1 LRDKTLAG
9 KRAIFDVEVLD
20 ASNRI
25 IPEVTDE
32 FAAQV
37 RPGLTKESLLAELQ
51 KAVDQEDAK
60 EFTPARNLAL
70 GKALVQVLDVVV
82 PDTLVTNQAREK
94 FATMM
99 ADMRDGGVSDDEIKK
114 QINPDNFLKYKDIVQ
129 DDIIADF
136 KVSMATDEIA
146 RLEGITVPAYQVDEQ
161 MEVIRKD
168 AADSKE
174 EFDEALIRG
183 KVETTLTR
191 QAVYD
196 WLAEKADLTVEY
208 LEQEPV
214 FDEKLMEKLAAE
226 SLQREQQGTS
236 AVMEASSVIDA
247 TVESSSSTE
256 TAPMQEEVSEP
267 APAIT
272 AKDVAPVVEAV
283 AEPKVEEPVPVVV
296 EAVAEPKAE
305 EPTPVMVE
313 AVAEPKVEEPT
324 PAVKPETEPA
334 PAAAAAA
341 VVVVDEASM
350 TMEERAFSALLN
362 AGLISINK
370 NPDDPDFDHSKD
382 SEIAD
387 GTIFVD
393 E

>member
-25 IPEVTDE
+25 IPEVTDD

-37 RPGLTKESLLAELQ
+37 RPGLTKASLLEELR
-51 KAVDQEDAK
+51 KAVDQEDSK
-60 EFTPARNLAL
+60 EFTPARNQAL
-70 GKALVQVLDVVV
+70 GKALAKVLEVVV

-99 ADMRDGGVSDDEIKK
+99 ADMRDGGVSDEEIKK
-114 QINPDNFLKYKDIVQ
+114 QINPDNFAKYKDIVK

-136 KVSMATDEIA
+136 EVSMATDEIA

-161 MEVIRKD
+161 MEAIRKD
-168 AADSKE
+168 AAESKE

-196 WLAEKADLTVEY
+196 WLAERADLTVEY

-214 FDEKLMEKLAAE
+214 FDEKLMEKLAEE
-226 SLQREQQGTS
+226 SLQREQQGMS
-236 AVMEASSVIDA
+236 AVVEEEAKVIDA
-247 TVESSSSTE
+247 VVVESSSSTE
-256 TAPMQEEVSEP
+256 TEVANKEETTPEP
-267 APAIT
+267 AVILAPVTEAVEEP
-272 AKDVAPVVEAV
+272 KPKEPAPVVEAV
-283 AEPKVEEPVPVVV
+283 AEPKREEPAPEPVP
-296 EAVAEPKAE
+296 
-305 EPTPVMVE
+305 
-313 AVAEPKVEEPT
+313 
-324 PAVKPETEPA
+324 A
-334 PAAAAAA
+334 PAK
-341 VVVVDEASM
+341 VIDEANM

-362 AGLISINK
+362 AGLISITK
-370 NPDDPDFDHSKD
+370 SPDDPDYDHSKD
-382 SEIAD
+382 SEVAD
-387 GTIFVD
+387 GTIFK
-393 E
+393 EL

>member
-1 LRDKTLAG
+1 
-9 KRAIFDVEVLD
+9 
-20 ASNRI
+20 
-25 IPEVTDE
+25 
-32 FAAQV
+32 
-37 RPGLTKESLLAELQ
+37 LQ

-70 GKALVQVLDVVV
+70 GKALVRVLDVVV

-99 ADMRDGGVSDDEIKK
+99 ADMRDGGVSDDEIKN
-114 QINPDNFLKYKDIVQ
+114 QINPDNFLKYKDIVK

-168 AADSKE
+168 AAESKE

-196 WLAEKADLTVEY
+196 WLAERADLTVEY
-208 LEQEPV
+208 LEQEPL

-226 SLQREQQGTS
+226 SLQREQQGIP
-236 AVMEASSVIDA
+236 AVMEETKVIDA
-247 TVESSSSTE
+247 TVESSSSIETE
-256 TAPMQEEVSEP
+256 LMREEVSVPEP
-267 APAIT
+267 AAA

-283 AEPKVEEPVPVVV
+283 EDPKAEEPAPVVV
-296 EAVAEPKAE
+296 EAV
-305 EPTPVMVE
+305 V
-313 AVAEPKVEEPT
+313 EPKVEEPT
-324 PAVKPETEPA
+324 PVVELETGPT
-334 PAAAAAA
+334 PAAVAAA
-341 VVVVDEASM
+341 VVIDEASM

-370 NPDDPDFDHSKD
+370 SPDDPDFDHSKD
-382 SEIAD
+382 AEIAE
-387 GTIFVD
+387 GTIFK
-393 E
+393 EE